1 MAKTGL
7 TPLMISAF
15 VGMTA
20 CGSAGTGGS
29 SGPFGSETEDVV
41 AECDVVVVNE
51 TSIERHVTIY
61 QDHVGVGSGHDV
73 LSLAW
78 KTVALQPG
86 QEFQFKWTENYSF
99 NWSSAALPAGASYS
113 VSGTA
118 DAGTATS
125 NEIILADTSSGA
137 VFEEPTDGPE
147 ANELVIDVETA
158 NAQFVG
164 IGLGGA
170 PLYVTPAAENTEYLF
185 DVSDPEY
192 FLFVGAQSNA
202 GQVVDAD
209 VFDARV
215 SFTKDIGTVLKATII
230 ESGLDP
236 QVTLTID

>member
-1 MAKTGL
+1 MRFVAMAKTGL

-113 VSGTA
+113 VSGWSIRRRGRWRSCRPFA
-118 DAGTATS
+118 KRSTAT
-125 NEIILADTSSGA
+125 TSSTTRRSRYSTGCE
-137 VFEEPTDGPE
+137 FG
-147 ANELVIDVETA
+147 
-158 NAQFVG
+158 
-164 IGLGGA
+164 
-170 PLYVTPAAENTEYLF
+170 
-185 DVSDPEY
+185 
-192 FLFVGAQSNA
+192 
-202 GQVVDAD
+202 
-209 VFDARV
+209 
-215 SFTKDIGTVLKATII
+215 
-230 ESGLDP
+230 
-236 QVTLTID
+236 